1 MNANAIRGSASA
13 IEGILPCNKKMNT
26 LKWVKRFRKSSRLR
40 AVIGLKPQIALMNFN
55 VEAWSMYRRKSPMK
69 RDTAELD
76 GLQTLHPRRGW
87 RRQSSD
93 RAHR

>member
-1 MNANAIRGSASA
+1 
-13 IEGILPCNKKMNT
+13 MNT

-69 RDTAELD
+69 NDVVELD
-76 GLQTLHPRRGW
+76 GLQTLHLAEAGGGNRRIEPT
-87 RRQSSD
+87 
-93 RAHR
+93 AKTAIE